1 MLDAPVSLQ
10 EPVFAGIEPQFRPV
24 AEFLAREGHTLPE
37 PGNSLDIFLFGRPK
51 FAALLQDLE
60 QAQST
65 IDMEYYRFSADSI
78 ATEVRDMLIRKA
90 AEGVVVRVILE
101 AHSNSYAPSFY
112 NRLKRAPG
120 VSVVEVEPTNNW
132 VGNLLVRDHR
142 KLVVIDGKIGYSG
155 GMNVQ
160 DRYHTIWRDTHVR
173 VTGPVVRSY
182 QSLFDSAWRMFG
194 GSPAA
199 GTVPAEAPVQTVGAQ
214 APAGAPSV
222 PAGVP
227 VQAVVPPTAGA
238 PVQAAAPVPAVGAS
252 APAGA
257 PSVPSAD
264 TAIMQLVG
272 DGPDS
277 KAHILRDGLEQA
289 LSHAQKYFYI
299 QNPYFCPPEST
310 LQALVDAAARGV
322 DVQMMIPD
330 TQDVIFMLWTNHHF
344 YERLLRGGVRIFE
357 RSGTFMHSKTF
368 VTDDYL
374 SCIGSANIDN
384 RSYNINYENNLYIY
398 DREVALRC
406 RAIYEKDMETSR
418 EITLADL
425 RFPLWDLYMQKLM
438 MLAAPQL

>member
-60 QAQST
+60 RAQST

-78 ATEVRDMLIRKA
+78 ATQVRDMLIRKA

-112 NRLKRAPG
+112 NQLKRAPG

-194 GSPAA
+194 GPQRAVPAQAVGAPAAEAPAA
-199 GTVPAEAPVQTVGAQ
+199 GAQ
-214 APAGAPSV
+214 AA
-222 PAGVP
+222 
-227 VQAVVPPTAGA
+227 VPPTAGA
-238 PVQAAAPVPAVGAS
+238 HSVPASGA
-252 APAGA
+252 ATG
-257 PSVPSAD
+257 PSAD

-277 KAHILRDGLEQA
+277 PVHILRDGLEQA
-289 LSHAQKYFYI
+289 LSRAQEYFYI

-398 DREVALRC
+398 DKEVALRC

>member
-78 ATEVRDMLIRKA
+78 ATQVRDMLIRKA

-173 VTGPVVRSY
+173 VTGPVVHSY

-194 GSPAA
+194 GP
-199 GTVPAEAPVQTVGAQ
+199 QK
-214 APAGAPSV
+214 
-222 PAGVP
+222 GV
-227 VQAVVPPTAGA
+227 
-238 PVQAAAPVPAVGAS
+238 PVQAAAPARAVVPV
-252 APAGA
+252 PAGA
-257 PSVPSAD
+257 HSVPASGGATGPSAD

>member
-10 EPVFAGIEPQFRPV
+10 EPVFAGIGPQFRPV

-78 ATEVRDMLIRKA
+78 ATEVRDLLIRKA
-90 AEGVVVRVILE
+90 AEGVAVRVILE

-182 QSLFDSAWRMFG
+182 QSLFDSAWHMFG
-194 GSPAA
+194 GSRRA
-199 GTVPAEAPVQTVGAQ
+199 
-214 APAGAPSV
+214 APA
-222 PAGVP
+222 
-227 VQAVVPPTAGA
+227 QAVVP
-238 PVQAAAPVPAVGAS
+238 VQAVGAS
-252 APAGA
+252 APATVPVQAVGA
-257 PSVPSAD
+257 LAAGAHSVPASGGATGPSAD

-277 KAHILRDGLEQA
+277 PAHILRDGLEQA
-289 LSHAQKYFYI
+289 LSRAQKYFYI

-310 LQALVDAAARGV
+310 LKALVDAAARGV

-357 RSGTFMHSKTF
+357 RSGAFMHSKTF

-398 DREVALRC
+398 DREAALRC